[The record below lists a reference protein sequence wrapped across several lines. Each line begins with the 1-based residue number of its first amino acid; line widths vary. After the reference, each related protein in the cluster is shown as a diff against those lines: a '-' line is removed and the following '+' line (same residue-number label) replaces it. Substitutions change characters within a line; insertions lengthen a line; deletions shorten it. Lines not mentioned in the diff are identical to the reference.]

1 MSSHVLKNSTSA
13 HRMQSWGAVLTLAF
27 ATFLVVTTEML
38 PVGLLT
44 PIAEQ
49 FSISISLSGLLM
61 TLPAMIAAVSSPLI
75 VLFTHKID
83 RKKLL
88 IFAAILLIVCNSLA
102 AFTPYFELLLISRIF
117 VGVCIGIIWAIAGG
131 IAPRLVA
138 SQHIS
143 LATSFIFGG
152 VATAS
157 VIGIPLG
164 IFIGDWLNWRSAF
177 ILIAGL
183 SLILLLLMKVFL
195 PSLTSDSKNLSVK
208 AFSTQI
214 KRPVILVGLA
224 ITLLLVSGH
233 FMAFTYIRP
242 LLISHL
248 NTSGEQLSLILF
260 FYGIAGIFGNFIFGL
275 SAGKKLNFSLIFIML
290 LITVCLILFV
300 ALPLSMLSGGMII
313 IVWGAAYGGVS
324 VTLMTWMI
332 AHSNRY
338 IEITSALYIAFFN
351 GGIALGSALGSVV
364 VLLNG
369 LNTNL
374 IASSL
379 LFITAMLILTIYLT
393 KTPTHS
399 KNCH

>member
-1 MSSHVLKNSTSA
+1 MLNNSTSS
-13 HRMQSWGAVLTLAF
+13 HGSQSWGAVLTLAL

-61 TLPAMIAAVSSPLI
+61 TLPAIIAAISSPLI
-75 VLFTHKID
+75 VLFTHKVD

-88 IFAAILLIVCNSLA
+88 IFGALLLVVCNSLA
-102 AFTPYFELLLISRIF
+102 AFTPCFELLLISRIF
-117 VGVCIGIIWAIAGG
+117 VGICIGIIWAIAGG

-138 SQHIS
+138 PSHIS
-143 LATSFIFGG
+143 LATSLIFGG
-152 VATAS
+152 VAAAS

-177 ILIAGL
+177 ILITAL
-183 SLILLLLMKVFL
+183 SIVLLLLMKVFL
-195 PSLTSDSKNLSVK
+195 PSLTSDSKNLSINVF
-208 AFSTQI
+208 ATQI

-248 NTSGEQLSLILF
+248 NASGEQISLLLF

-275 SAGKKLNFSLIFIML
+275 SAGKKLNFSLIVIML
-290 LITVCLILFV
+290 LITICLILFV
-300 ALPLSMLSGGMII
+300 AFPLSMLSGGII
-313 IVWGAAYGGVS
+313 IIIWGAAYGGVS

-332 AHSNRY
+332 THSNRH

-351 GGIALGSALGSVV
+351 GGIALGSALGSIV

-369 LNTNL
+369 LNINL
-374 IASSL
+374 IVSTL
-379 LFITAMLILTIYLT
+379 LFIAAMLILTIYFS
-393 KTPTHS
+393 KNPTHS
-399 KNCH
+399 KSCR